1 MAAQRDDGSHRGQE
15 QAPTSFTLLH
25 RGGNCADGS
34 PVEGILVL
42 EHLANTLSLTRS
54 NCQDISPRDVD
65 PTQVQHSSATLS
77 DADILIYRER
87 LYLRS
92 SSNKETLYFCI
103 GDSGAAD
110 WPVTKV
116 TIRHDSP
123 GEQTSMSVMQS
134 GKYGARGSGAFVQLS
149 GSTYSGN
156 GDSLTGPNDHVSLT
170 YDPASHDGFRMNA
183 HVSFQ
188 FEVSNGICHVGQCP
202 LATGTSIPLIC
213 YRP

>member
-42 EHLANTLSLTRS
+42 EHLTNTLSLTRS

-87 LYLRS
+87 LYLLA
-92 SSNKETLYFCI
+92 SSNKKTLYFCI

-110 WPVTKV
+110 WPVTQV
-116 TIRHDSP
+116 TI
-123 GEQTSMSVMQS
+123 
-134 GKYGARGSGAFVQLS
+134 
-149 GSTYSGN
+149 
-156 GDSLTGPNDHVSLT
+156 
-170 YDPASHDGFRMNA
+170 
-183 HVSFQ
+183 
-188 FEVSNGICHVGQCP
+188 
-202 LATGTSIPLIC
+202 
-213 YRP
+213 